1 MGWYHENTLG
11 LGGWIGM
18 GLGTL
23 LFWGLLVILVVALV
37 RWVGAAGR
45 TTMPAVTGGPTGV
58 APAAAVQHEHALHI
72 LEDRFARGEIA
83 EEEYLHRRE
92 VLLGR

>member
-1 MGWYHENTLG
+1 MGWNHESTLG
-11 LGGWIGM
+11 VGGWIGM

-23 LFWGLLVILVVALV
+23 LFWGLLVLLVVALV
-37 RWVGAAGR
+37 RWVGGAGR
-45 TTMPAVTGGPTGV
+45 DAVPGSPVGAAPGAV
-58 APAAAVQHEHALHI
+58 AAQHERALHI